1 MDRPGPF
8 AGRRTRVLSMDDVR
22 RLLDPREALEV
33 QRHAFLAHAS
43 GITTVAPNAWLRL
56 PEPRRAWLKLLAGH
70 DPSASALGV
79 KILARFPENP
89 PGANLG
95 SLVLLF
101 DEDDGFPLAI
111 LEGAYIT
118 AVRTGAGA
126 GLATEVL
133 ARSDARSIGLV
144 GTGVVAWY
152 SLMSVVLARPGLR
165 RVTVYSRSQE
175 RREAFAAR
183 ARDELGVEAVTAGS
197 VADAV
202 AGTDVVITAS
212 NSAAPVLMAENVE
225 PGQLVNA
232 MGIRFEVDPVA
243 LARCV
248 LVVDGRQES
257 ANEGKVSVGIAAG
270 TVTADDV
277 RAELGE
283 VLAGTAAV
291 TPSNDETILFDSSG
305 VAIQDVDAAHL
316 VWERAE
322 REGIGTLVDLGLA
335 SSP

>member
-1 MDRPGPF
+1 
-8 AGRRTRVLSMDDVR
+8 MDDVR
-22 RLLDPREALEV
+22 RLLDPSEALEV
-33 QRHAFLAHAS
+33 QRRAFLAHTS

-79 KILARFPENP
+79 KVLARFPENP

-111 LEGAYIT
+111 LEGAYLT

-126 GLATEVL
+126 GLATQVL
-133 ARSDARSIGLV
+133 ARPDASSIGLV

-152 SLMSVVLARPGLR
+152 SLLSVVLARPELR
-165 RVTVYSRSQE
+165 RVTVYSRSRE

-183 ARDELGVEAVTAGS
+183 ARDELDVEVVTVGS
-197 VADAV
+197 VRDAV
-202 AGTDVVITAS
+202 VGADVVITAS
-212 NSAAPVLMAENVE
+212 NSATPVLMAEHIE
-225 PGQLVNA
+225 RGQLVNA

-243 LARCV
+243 LARCI
-248 LVVDGRQES
+248 LVVDGRQE
-257 ANEGKVSVGIAAG
+257 ARNEGKVSVGIAAG
-270 TVTADDV
+270 TVTADDI

-283 VLAGTAAV
+283 VLAGTVAV
-291 TPSNDETILFDSSG
+291 RPSQEQAILFDSSG
-305 VAIQDVDAAHL
+305 VAIQDVDAARV

-322 REGIGTLVDLGLA
+322 AEGVGTLVDLGLA